1 MLNTRFERLLVT
13 KECVKLQI
21 GESVLFGIVSHFSW
35 MARGHSVIKRFG
47 LHLTVSNGSGLIWDN
62 PKHFLRN
69 LYCGIFCGIWFYA
82 SDEKIFGN
90 YRFAIKYISQRSVL
104 QVIQMKKKRMMII
117 IAFILIY
124 TYIFG
129 IHWNSCISFNNKK
142 LNKLRKKN

>member
-104 QVIQMKKKRMMII
+104 QVIQMKKKEDDDNHRVY
-117 IAFILIY
+117 LD
-124 TYIFG
+124 
-129 IHWNSCISFNNKK
+129 IHIHIWYSLKQLYFFQQQKIE
-142 LNKLRKKN
+142 